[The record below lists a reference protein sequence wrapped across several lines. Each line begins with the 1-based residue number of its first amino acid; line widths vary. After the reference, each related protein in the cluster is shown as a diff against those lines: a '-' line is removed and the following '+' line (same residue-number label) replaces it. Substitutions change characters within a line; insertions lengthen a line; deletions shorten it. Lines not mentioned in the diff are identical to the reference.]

1 MNEFYGWIYER
12 YAEPRMDEALLDLSH
27 HTMRESWLEVEKKLS
42 PGDCLA
48 AEDYIGS
55 LKLNWG
61 ALAFDRGVKV
71 GFMLYAGLVEGW
83 EE

>member
-1 MNEFYGWIYER
+1 MNAFYEWLYER
-12 YAEPRMDEALLDLSH
+12 YAEPRMDEALLHPAYHIMKGL
-27 HTMRESWLEVEKKLS
+27 WLEVEKKLS
-42 PGDCLA
+42 PDDSFT

-71 GFMLYAGLVEGW
+71 GFMLYAGLVEGL

>member
-1 MNEFYGWIYER
+1 MNSFYEWLFER
-12 YAEPRMDEALLDLSH
+12 YAEPRMDEALLAPPY
-27 HTMRESWLEVEKKLS
+27 HTMKESWLELEKKLS
-42 PGDCLA
+42 ADDYLT

-55 LKLNWG
+55 LKINWG

-83 EE
+83 GE